1 MKDEFSNDPWGTPWS
16 YKEED
21 ILAQEIF
28 GIKYFNWLGFWE
40 QHHIVI
46 KNNLDD
52 KLITK

>member
-1 MKDEFSNDPWGTPWS
+1 MKDKFSNDPWGTQRTH
-16 YKEED
+16 KEED

-28 GIKYFNWLGFWE
+28 GIKYFSWLDFWE
-40 QHHIVI
+40 QHHIVV